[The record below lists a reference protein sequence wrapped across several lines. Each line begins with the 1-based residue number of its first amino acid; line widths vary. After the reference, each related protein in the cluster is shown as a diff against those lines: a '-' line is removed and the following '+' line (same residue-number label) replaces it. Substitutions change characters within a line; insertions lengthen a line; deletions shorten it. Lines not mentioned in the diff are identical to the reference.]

1 MSNIKPGMYS
11 VRLKWYTNNDEL
23 EVAYANTNVQNYKEL
38 QEEIA
43 YIKKTF
49 ARNAKNL
56 DDIEVTYQLVKL
68 RDATLSYDEYDDYLG
83 LQDNSDL
90 KFILDI

>member
-1 MSNIKPGMYS
+1 MYS
-11 VRLKWYTNNDEL
+11 IRLKWYTNNDEL

-38 QEEIA
+38 QEEIDF
-43 YIKKTF
+43 IKKKF
-49 ARNAKNL
+49 AKTAKNL
-56 DDIEVTYQLVKL
+56 NDVEVTYQLVRL